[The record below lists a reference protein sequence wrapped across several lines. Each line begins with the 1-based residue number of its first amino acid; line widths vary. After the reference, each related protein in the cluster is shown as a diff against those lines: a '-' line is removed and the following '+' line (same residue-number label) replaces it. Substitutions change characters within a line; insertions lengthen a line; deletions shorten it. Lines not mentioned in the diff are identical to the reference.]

1 MSYALNIQQANAVLD
16 EIRKDYTVFAPKR
29 FPKQGRYS
37 DTDIIRYAEISRFED
52 IVWDTKSDYPAKE
65 VLTPIQQAI
74 FYFTEDEYRESKG
87 PKKPYLV
94 LARPCDIAA
103 QHVQQKIYAGNGG
116 YTDVYYERVRKLVR
130 FAMMECNGG
139 DDTCFCVS
147 MGTNRTDDY
156 SLALKF
162 SSEGV
167 KVQVTDDDFTGYFKE
182 CPKAKYTPSFVEE
195 NELKVTVPDLDNAE
209 VRKALKTH
217 PMWNEYNSRC
227 ISCGACTVACS
238 TCTCFTTRDVIYGDN
253 PEVGER
259 RRVTSSCQI
268 EGFDQ
273 MAGQKEM
280 RSTAA
285 ARMRFKV
292 LHKFHDYKARFG
304 DSHICVGCGR
314 CMHRCPEFISIAAT
328 VNKMSRAVEEIK
340 AGMAEG

>member
-87 PKKPYLV
+87 PEKPYLV

-167 KVQVTDDDFTGYFKE
+167 KVQVTDDDFIGLWVKVSRMRAIDFYYHHLQHFNSDNYDLLLELRGRNDKPYEFYWFKLRPGQKRQTYLRMYFEGNSPTEIAKECGSRLSTVSSEVTRSVQFMQKYFK
-182 CPKAKYTPSFVEE
+182 
-195 NELKVTVPDLDNAE
+195 
-209 VRKALKTH
+209 
-217 PMWNEYNSRC
+217 
-227 ISCGACTVACS
+227 
-238 TCTCFTTRDVIYGDN
+238 RD
-253 PEVGER
+253 
-259 RRVTSSCQI
+259 I
-268 EGFDQ
+268 EQ
-273 MAGQKEM
+273 W
-280 RSTAA
+280 
-285 ARMRFKV
+285 
-292 LHKFHDYKARFG
+292 YK
-304 DSHICVGCGR
+304 
-314 CMHRCPEFISIAAT
+314 
-328 VNKMSRAVEEIK
+328 
-340 AGMAEG
+340 